1 MKIKFNL
8 FLTFILILS
17 TGCSNKNLLTKRFE
31 GHNTTQNNTIKL
43 KFISSE
49 GDFGSNISVI
59 VENPDVIK
67 SVWKSIYSAKPTDVW
82 FASGFHQIEFYT
94 NNTQNTPSAIL
105 ELNASDGAHLSDD
118 LWYHLDSEKEGYYG
132 LWKCS
137 GLNELV
143 RGYLKEEY
151 QRREKGA

>member
-1 MKIKFNL
+1 MKTKFYL
-8 FLTFILILS
+8 ILIYILILS
-17 TGCSNKNLLTKRFE
+17 AGCNDKNLLNKRLQD
-31 GHNTTQNNTIKL
+31 HDVTQNNTIKL

-49 GDFGSNISVI
+49 GDFGSNNSVI

-82 FASGFHQIEFYT
+82 FASGFHQIEFYI
-94 NNTQNTPSAIL
+94 NNTQNNPSAVL
-105 ELNASDGAHLSDD
+105 RLNASDGAHLSGD

-143 RGYLKEEY
+143 RKYLKEEY
-151 QRREKGA
+151 ERRKKEA